1 MEKDQEKI
9 NQKRIPY
16 KARVSK
22 YYVLNLTI
30 ELIEI

>member
-22 YYVLNLTI
+22 YYDLNLYH
-30 ELIEI
+30 